1 MRDKIAFLADALKI
15 IKAHDLN
22 PALYLVIEDNG
33 THLIVKNWLT
43 GTVLALDKR

>member
-1 MRDKIAFLADALKI
+1 MLSLTDLKEALKI

-22 PALYLVIEDNG
+22 PALYLVLEDNG